1 MNLIFGNNLYYNLI
15 FFITISIIFTWIIT
29 QTFKVFLKCWIGKKF
44 SINMIFSD
52 GDFPSTH
59 TALVTCGFI
68 LVLFLNAY
76 TQGLTDEKIIASYT
90 CAKDFLIML
99 TLASIVIRDAM
110 GQRHRQDNTNKNLKN
125 LKDYVKELGV
135 ERNVI
140 EHIDATFQS
149 IDNEAIKRVGH
160 LKHEV
165 YGGMLIGALCALY
178 PIIFFFNRYDWLLF
192 AITAT
197 LLYFISIIVFLK
209 LKPVVIKKM
218 TYRKSKKMYNT
229 EKKHKD

>member
-1 MNLIFGNNLYYNLI
+1 MNLIFGSNLYYNLI
-15 FFITISIIFTWIIT
+15 LFITVSIVFTWVAT
-29 QTFKVFLKCWIGKKF
+29 QTLKVFLKCWIGKKF
-44 SINMIFSD
+44 SIKMFFSD

-59 TALVTCGFI
+59 TAVVTCGVI
-68 LVLFLNAY
+68 LILFLNAV
-76 TQGLTDEKIIASYT
+76 TLGLTDEGVISSYNS
-90 CAKDFLIML
+90 AKDFLIML

-125 LKDYVKELGV
+125 LKDYVRDLYV

-165 YGGMLIGALCALY
+165 YGGIVVGALCALY
-178 PIIFFFNRYDWLLF
+178 PIIFFFNRFDWLPF

-197 LLYFISIIVFLK
+197 LVCFIGIMVFLK
-209 LKPVVIKKM
+209 LKPVVLRKM
-218 TYRKSKKMYNT
+218 TYRRIRKYSQKN
-229 EKKHKD
+229 KD

>member
-1 MNLIFGNNLYYNLI
+1 MTLLFGDSIYYNLI
-15 FFITISIIFTWIIT
+15 FFITVTIIFTWIIT
-29 QTFKVFLKCWIGKKF
+29 QTFKVLLKCWIGKRF
-44 SINMIFSD
+44 SFRMFTAD

-59 TALVTCGFI
+59 TAIVTCSVI
-68 LVLFLNAY
+68 LILFLNACTFDIKDMSVVAQY
-76 TQGLTDEKIIASYT
+76 NS
-90 CAKDFLIML
+90 AKDFLIIL

-125 LKDYVKELGV
+125 LKDYIQDMGV

-140 EHIDATFQS
+140 DHIDATFQS

-165 YGGMLIGALCALY
+165 YGGLLLGALCALY
-178 PIIFFFNRYDWLLF
+178 PIIFFFDRYDWL
-192 AITAT
+192 AIAIISTV
-197 LLYFISIIVFLK
+197 LYFCGIMLFLK

-218 TYRKSKKMYNT
+218 TYKK
-229 EKKHKD
+229 KR